1 MTMTE
6 NQRLPSYLGSNL
18 AIWFLCT
25 RSSIGQTPS
34 DVCWT
39 DDLSFGNRLTQAAV
53 STYLFLWRSPIHGQ
67 CQDITKEKYSSY
79 LVSIRERKLPA
90 HFKKKKQEQNTHEKQ
105 QYKLSFKLCSSLS
118 LSLLAACL
126 FLNPTC
132 RMDKPFCLLTSC
144 PCARSPPQ
152 PNNRILI
159 YLKETIFLEKEMLTS
174 PSYRCQLKRLHIFL
188 MYFIKKSLLKNEHQ
202 NSSKAHS
209 YEKKE
214 MCV

>member
-6 NQRLPSYLGSNL
+6 NQRLPSYLGPNL

-90 HFKKKKQEQNTHEKQ
+90 HFKKKNKNKTHTKNNSTNFLLNCVL
-105 QYKLSFKLCSSLS
+105 LS
-118 LSLLAACL
+118 
-126 FLNPTC
+126 
-132 RMDKPFCLLTSC
+132 
-144 PCARSPPQ
+144 
-152 PNNRILI
+152 
-159 YLKETIFLEKEMLTS
+159 
-174 PSYRCQLKRLHIFL
+174 
-188 MYFIKKSLLKNEHQ
+188 
-202 NSSKAHS
+202 
-209 YEKKE
+209 
-214 MCV
+214 V